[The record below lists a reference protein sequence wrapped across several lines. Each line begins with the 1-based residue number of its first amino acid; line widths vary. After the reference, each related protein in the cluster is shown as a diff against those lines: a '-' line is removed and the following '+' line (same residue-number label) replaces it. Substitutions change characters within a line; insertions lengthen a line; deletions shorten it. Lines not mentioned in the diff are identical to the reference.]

1 MHNATVSF
9 KNVVETRYSQK
20 SICRTVH
27 RAPVLRR
34 SRPLLT
40 LKAQKTD
47 HSMLGIPV

>member
-27 RAPVLRR
+27 RAPYSDGVDRF
-34 SRPLLT
+34 
-40 LKAQKTD
+40 
-47 HSMLGIPV
+47 